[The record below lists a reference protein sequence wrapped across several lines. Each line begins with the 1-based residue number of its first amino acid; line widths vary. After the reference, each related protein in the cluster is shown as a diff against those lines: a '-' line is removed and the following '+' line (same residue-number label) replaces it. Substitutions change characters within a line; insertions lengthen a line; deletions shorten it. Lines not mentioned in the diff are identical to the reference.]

1 MNLNNFEERIERK
14 IIDRGFSYYEN
25 DYVEDF
31 EQVDKG
37 EFTAIVEGS
46 ESYSIF
52 INLDKN
58 LEIIDHS
65 CNCPYDWGEYC
76 KHEVAVLFYIKD
88 SEEYKKKPDN
98 TGKIG
103 ILKREI
109 EKYNLKELKKM
120 IIDLSKRNGDFRNEL
135 LWYFGYEEEEMY

>member
-1 MNLNNFEERIERK
+1 MNLNNFEEQIERK

-37 EFTAIVEGS
+37 EFIAIVEGS
-46 ESYSIF
+46 ESYSIT

-88 SEEYKKKPDN
+88 NEEYKNKPDN

-103 ILKREI
+103 ILKGEI
-109 EKYNLKELKKM
+109 EKYNHKELKKL

-135 LWYFGYEEEEMY
+135 LWHFGYEDEEMY